1 MGGDSTCVGRCSR
14 IEEER
19 LTTGHDSLCDSTSL
33 DDLSGVQICDARTAG
48 VCHRSVRGHQ
58 VLHHSHRIIPDT
70 VIDPANPVTAA
81 RHAFSGCGAG
91 KEWFIRGSPHGRD
104 KRILCPCRVPHPGQW
119 MRAGPNSRSQHHSR
133 VIRRYVRLYA
143 HPNTEARLIRK
154 NVRERFWVSR
164 CRLRRLLDHQNV
176 AVREPDQ
183 QAQFALNG

>member
-1 MGGDSTCVGRCSR
+1 MGGDSTCVGRCCRS
-14 IEEER
+14 EEER

-91 KEWFIRGSPHGRD
+91 KEWFIRGSPHGRG

-143 HPNTEARLIRK
+143 SSHTDTRLIRK
-154 NVRERFWVSR
+154 NVREKSWVSR
-164 CRLRRLLDHQNV
+164 RRLRRLLDHQNV